1 MAGVLV
7 GNFPDLLESNP
18 LSCAR
23 VLASTPSR
31 VRSQGSTIDLLDKAS
46 VPMDSSDGPALR
58 QIKEL
63 NVELI
68 NLKRLL
74 DEKDK
79 VLQQAGVTSSGI
91 SNPSS
96 SVVPPV
102 SWKDKVVA
110 GEPVVPRMALQ
121 YFAPS
126 VVNEK
131 LVVNPPEE
139 VVLLGSEKWKDC
151 VVGYF
156 IDPNGDRFSIKVWYP
171 WRPLKCDKCKVFGH
185 RTCQDGSSGVPKL
198 GTKQQV
204 WVVKG
209 GPNPV
214 HDGEQVQVTFA
225 PSRTVTEAV
234 LEPFDSVISQ
244 EDQVLVSGQL
254 VGGSGPSGVCLDEVH
269 MPGFAQR
276 VTCVGN
282 TSDPNKF
289 AVLQLP
295 SNEVLAEGVALLPS
309 EAEFHDGLIHGVESV
324 ILPPAKKSRGRNKG
338 GGRKYENIRSTM
350 AVCFPHSWKAVHNY
364 TTGPVAR
371 IFLGWDS
378 AVFSV
383 SPVFTSD
390 QIIIVEVDLIQDK
403 RNFLLSVVYGH
414 NRIGDRRSLW
424 EDMSC

>member
-1 MAGVLV
+1 
-7 GNFPDLLESNP
+7 
-18 LSCAR
+18 
-23 VLASTPSR
+23 
-31 VRSQGSTIDLLDKAS
+31 
-46 VPMDSSDGPALR
+46 MDSSDGPALR

-63 NVELI
+63 NAELI

-74 DEKDK
+74 EEKDK
-79 VLQQAGVTSSGI
+79 VLQQAGVTPSGI
-91 SNPSS
+91 SDPSS

-139 VVLLGSEKWKDC
+139 VVLLGSGKWKDC

-156 IDPNGDRFSIKVWYP
+156 IDPNGDRFSIKVLYP

-185 RTCQDGSSGVPKL
+185 RTCQDVSSGVPKL
-198 GTKQQV
+198 GTKQ
-204 WVVKG
+204 
-209 GPNPV
+209 
-214 HDGEQVQVTFA
+214 
-225 PSRTVTEAV
+225 
-234 LEPFDSVISQ
+234 Q

-254 VGGSGPSGVCLDEVH
+254 VGGSGCYSPL
-269 MPGFAQR
+269 
-276 VTCVGN
+276 
-282 TSDPNKF
+282 SD
-289 AVLQLP
+289 
-295 SNEVLAEGVALLPS
+295 EVLAEGVALLPS

-338 GGRKYENIRSTM
+338 AGHKYENIQSTM
-350 AVCFPHSWKAVHNY
+350 VVCFPHSWKAVHNY

-390 QIIIVEVDLIQDK
+390 QLIIVEVDLIQDEE
-403 RNFLLSVVYGH
+403 FSVVCG
-414 NRIGDRRSLW
+414 RWS
-424 EDMSC
+424 